1 MIKNPERF
9 LITAGGRIKCRRC
22 TATSSYTKVQCK
34 RPACKT
40 SKTSKCS
47 RHGGLSTGPK
57 TKEGK
62 DRIRA
67 AHWKHGEESKEAKI
81 KRSEKSLMFCYL
93 EDLVNYLPLTA
104 KFKRRVGRKPKK
116 YQPYDLSTDEG
127 LIKAICASAKNTN
140 PD

>member
-22 TATSSYTKVQCK
+22 TATSSYTKEQCR
-34 RPACKT
+34 RPACKA

-62 DRIRA
+62 ERIRRT
-67 AHWKHGEESKEAKI
+67 HWKDGESTKESREKQSA
-81 KRSEKSLMFCYL
+81 KSLVFCYL
-93 EDLVNYLPLTA
+93 EDLLNHLPLMRGTT
-104 KFKRRVGRKPKK
+104 KRVGRKPKG
-116 YQPYDLSTDEG
+116 YIACDLNTEEG
-127 LIKAICASAKNTN
+127 LAMAIHKSSAKK
-140 PD
+140 